1 MLLLQH
7 KTILI
12 TGASSGIGKATAV
25 LFSQLDANVIVTAR
39 NEETLSETFKEL
51 KSSDKHQKIIADLT
65 NISDIKNLVKAL
77 PVAIDGIVHCCG
89 KVLPVPVKFIKQSQ
103 LDDVFSVNYF
113 SAVNLISELL
123 SAKKINNNSSIAFI
137 SSVSTLHAYFGGAP
151 YISSKAAL
159 EGYAKT
165 LALELAPKKIRVNV
179 LQPALVRTAIF
190 DSTINAAID
199 AEKMNEL
206 VNSYPLG
213 VGEPIDVANAL
224 AFFMS
229 DVSKWITGSSL
240 KMDGGLTLGFK

>member
-1 MLLLQH
+1 MLLQG
-7 KTILI
+7 KNILI
-12 TGASSGIGKATAV
+12 TGASSGIGRATAV
-25 LFSQLDANVIVTAR
+25 LFSELGANVIITAR
-39 NEETLSETFKEL
+39 NEQTLSETYSAL
-51 KSSDKHQKIIADLT
+51 KPSTTHLKVNADLT
-65 NISDIKNLVKAL
+65 QLPEIKALVKSL
-77 PVAIDGIVHCCG
+77 PTSIDGFVHCCG
-89 KVLPVPVKFIKQSQ
+89 KVLPVPVKFIKESQ
-103 LDDVFSVNYF
+103 LQDVFSVNYF
-113 SAVNLISELL
+113 SAVNLVSELL
-123 SAKKINNNSSIAFI
+123 SQKKVNNNSSIAFI

-199 AEKMNEL
+199 EEKMNAL

-213 VGEPIDVANAL
+213 IGEPTDIANAL
-224 AFFMS
+224 AFFIS
-229 DVSKWITGSSL
+229 DNSKWITGSCL

>member
-1 MLLLQH
+1 MVSL
-7 KTILI
+7 KDKNILI
-12 TGASSGIGKATAV
+12 TGASSGIGKATAI
-25 LFSQLDANVIVTAR
+25 LFSELGANVIITAR
-39 NEETLSETFKEL
+39 NEEKLDETYKAL
-51 KSSDKHQKIIADLT
+51 NHSIHHLNINADLT
-65 NISDIKNLVKAL
+65 QVNDIKSLVKLL
-77 PVAIDGIVHCCG
+77 PAIDGIVHCCG
-89 KVLPVPVKFIKQSQ
+89 KVMPVPVKFIKESQ
-103 LDDVFSVNYF
+103 LQEVFSVNYF

-123 SAKKINNNSSIAFI
+123 MQKKINNNSSIAFI

-199 AEKMNEL
+199 TEKMNEL

-213 VGEPIDVANAL
+213 IGEPIDVANAL

-229 DVSKWITGSSL
+229 DASKWITGSSL

>member
-1 MLLLQH
+1 MLSL
-7 KTILI
+7 KDKNILI
-12 TGASSGIGKATAV
+12 TGASSGIGKATSI
-25 LFSQLDANVIVTAR
+25 LFSELGANVIITAR
-39 NEETLSETFKEL
+39 NEEKLDETFKAL
-51 KSSDKHQKIIADLT
+51 IPSTNHLNINADLT
-65 NISDIKNLVKAL
+65 QVDDIKSLVKLL
-77 PVAIDGIVHCCG
+77 PTIDGIVHCCG
-89 KVLPVPVKFIKQSQ
+89 KVMPVPVKFIKESQ
-103 LDDVFSVNYF
+103 LQDVFSVNYF

-123 SAKKINNNSSIAFI
+123 MQKKVNNNSSIAFI

-199 AEKMNEL
+199 TEKMNEL

-213 VGEPIDVANAL
+213 IGEPIDVANAL

-229 DVSKWITGSSL
+229 DASKWVTGSSL

>member
-1 MLLLQH
+1 MVSLQNKH
-7 KTILI
+7 ILI
-12 TGASSGIGKATAV
+12 TGASSGIGRATAI
-25 LFSQLDANVIVTAR
+25 LLSELGATVILTGR
-39 NEETLSETFKEL
+39 NQENLNETFKDL
-51 KSSDKHQKIIADLT
+51 KPSESHLKVSADLT
-65 NISDIKNLVKAL
+65 NINDIKNLVKSL
-77 PVAIDGIVHCCG
+77 PPIDGIAHCCG
-89 KVLPVPVKFIKQSQ
+89 KVLPVPVKFIKESQ
-103 LDDVFSVNYF
+103 LQDVFSVNYF
-113 SAVNLISELL
+113 SAVNLMSELL
-123 SAKKINNNSSIAFI
+123 FTKKLNSNSSVVFI

-190 DSTINAAID
+190 DSTINAAMD
-199 AEKMNEL
+199 EEKMNEL

-213 VGEPIDVANAL
+213 IGEAIDVANAL

-229 DVSKWITGSSL
+229 DTSKWITGSFL

>member
-1 MLLLQH
+1 MLLQG
-7 KTILI
+7 KNILI
-12 TGASSGIGKATAV
+12 TGASSGIGRATAV
-25 LFSQLDANVIVTAR
+25 LFSELGANVIITAR
-39 NEETLSETFKEL
+39 NEQTLAETYSAL
-51 KSSDKHQKIIADLT
+51 KPSTKHLKVNADLT
-65 NISDIKNLVKAL
+65 QLPEIKALVKSL
-77 PVAIDGIVHCCG
+77 PTSLDGFAHCCG
-89 KVLPVPVKFIKQSQ
+89 KVLPVPVKFIKESQ
-103 LDDVFSVNYF
+103 MQEVFSVNYF
-113 SAVNLISELL
+113 SAVNLVSELL
-123 SAKKINNNSSIAFI
+123 SQKKINNNSSIAFI

-199 AEKMNEL
+199 EEKMDAL

-213 VGEPIDVANAL
+213 IGEPIDIANAL
-224 AFFMS
+224 AFFIS
-229 DVSKWITGSSL
+229 DNSKWITGSCL

>member
-1 MLLLQH
+1 MVSL
-7 KTILI
+7 KDKNILI
-12 TGASSGIGKATAV
+12 TGASSGIGKATAI
-25 LFSQLDANVIVTAR
+25 LFSELGANVIITAR
-39 NEETLSETFKEL
+39 NEEKLDETYKAL
-51 KSSDKHQKIIADLT
+51 NHSIHHLNINADLT
-65 NISDIKNLVKAL
+65 QVNDIKSLVKLL
-77 PVAIDGIVHCCG
+77 PAIDGIVHCCG
-89 KVLPVPVKFIKQSQ
+89 KVMPVPVKFIKESQ
-103 LDDVFSVNYF
+103 LQEVFSVNYF

-123 SAKKINNNSSIAFI
+123 MQKKINNNSSIAFI

-199 AEKMNEL
+199 TEKMNEL

-213 VGEPIDVANAL
+213 IGEPIDVSNAL

-229 DVSKWITGSSL
+229 DASKWITGSSL

>member
-1 MLLLQH
+1 MGSL
-7 KTILI
+7 KDKYILI
-12 TGASSGIGKATAV
+12 TGASSGIGKATAN
-25 LFSQLDANVIVTAR
+25 LFSELGANVIITGR
-39 NEETLSETFKEL
+39 NEEKLEETFKEL
-51 KSSDKHQKIIADLT
+51 NFSTNHIKIIADLT
-65 NISDIKNLVKAL
+65 LATDIKKLVKL
-77 PVAIDGIVHCCG
+77 SPSIDGIVHCCG
-89 KVLPVPVKFIKQSQ
+89 KVLPVPVKFIKESQ
-103 LDDVFSVNYF
+103 LQDVFSVNYF
-113 SAVNLISELL
+113 SAVNLIAELL
-123 SAKKINNNSSIAFI
+123 LQKKINNSSSIAFI

-199 AEKMNEL
+199 EEKMNEL
-206 VNSYPLG
+206 INSYPLG
-213 VGEPIDVANAL
+213 IGEPNDIAQAL

-229 DVSKWITGSSL
+229 DSSKWITGSFL

>member
-1 MLLLQH
+1 MVSLQNKH
-7 KTILI
+7 ILI
-12 TGASSGIGKATAV
+12 TGASSGIGRATAI
-25 LFSQLDANVIVTAR
+25 LLSELGATVILTGR
-39 NEETLSETFKEL
+39 NQENLNETFKDL
-51 KSSDKHQKIIADLT
+51 KPSESHLKISADLT
-65 NISDIKNLVKAL
+65 NINDIKNLVKSL
-77 PVAIDGIVHCCG
+77 PPIDGIAHCCG
-89 KVLPVPVKFIKQSQ
+89 KVLPVPVKFIKESQ
-103 LDDVFSVNYF
+103 LQDVFSVNYF
-113 SAVNLISELL
+113 SAVNLMSELL
-123 SAKKINNNSSIAFI
+123 FTKKLNSNSSVVFI

-190 DSTINAAID
+190 DSTINAAMD
-199 AEKMNEL
+199 EEKMNEL

-213 VGEPIDVANAL
+213 IGEAIDVANAL

-229 DVSKWITGSSL
+229 DTSKWITGSFL